1 MARVML
7 NHYLLNCTLIK
18 GVIDMKTIIDTI
30 IEARN
35 GHYCHALEV
44 SDVYELE
51 TVVESIIQEF
61 PDRSEKEY
69 LEFFNT
75 IEVYSLDD
83 ANEKAIYDFSF
94 TDYIKG
100 TV

>member
-1 MARVML
+1 
-7 NHYLLNCTLIK
+7 
-18 GVIDMKTIIDTI
+18 MKTIIDTI

-51 TVVESIIQEF
+51 TVVESIIDEF
-61 PDRSEKEY
+61 PDQEEKEY
-69 LEFFNT
+69 IDFFST
-75 IEVYSLDD
+75 MSIYSLDD
-83 ANEKAIYDFSF
+83 ANEQAIYDFSF

-100 TV
+100 IVSTRNRP